1 MAAGESMLADFQLIA
16 VIIARGGGLGQ
27 VDGFLTLVAGAFCA
41 ASGIQPCKLLEGGV
55 RVAMNSSNPQAVKSP
70 EQKALGS
77 GSPQALHY
85 TPLKSL

>member
-41 ASGIQPCKLLEGGV
+41 ASGIQRCKLLEGGV
-55 RVAMNSSNPQAVKSP
+55 GCYEFLQSRSSKEP
-70 EQKALGS
+70 
-77 GSPQALHY
+77 
-85 TPLKSL
+85 

>member
-55 RVAMNSSNPQAVKSP
+55 GCSEFLQSTSSKEP
-70 EQKALGS
+70 
-77 GSPQALHY
+77 
-85 TPLKSL
+85 